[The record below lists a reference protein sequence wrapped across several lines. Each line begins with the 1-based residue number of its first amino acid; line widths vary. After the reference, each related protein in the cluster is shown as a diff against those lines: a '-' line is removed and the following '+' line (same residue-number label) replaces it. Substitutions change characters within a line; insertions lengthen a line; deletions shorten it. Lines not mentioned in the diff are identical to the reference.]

1 MFLFCYLL
9 RVAVLSSFHIMEKL
23 KFREVNF
30 PRAAGES
37 RADIWSYL
45 STAVRRS
52 DVTSALGGPVTGGE
66 SDSDRHLLDALLS
79 LTLRST
85 LPVSPNAHTLHWW

>member
-1 MFLFCYLL
+1 MFLSCYLL

-52 DVTSALGGPVTGGE
+52 DVTSALGGPVTGDE
-66 SDSDRHLLDALLS
+66 SDSDQHLLDALLS

-85 LPVSPNAHTLHWW
+85 LPVFQVLG